1 MPNNNVVSCDR
12 DVRNLIVNVIKNQN
26 EMFLKFI
33 AAKLNLDQQDLIDKY
48 LIPFYY
54 MPIIEKRSICI

>member
-1 MPNNNVVSCDR
+1 MPNINVVSCDR
-12 DVRNLIVNVIKNQN
+12 DVRNLLVNIIQNQN

-33 AAKLNLDQQDLIDKY
+33 AAKLNLDQQDLLDKY

>member
-1 MPNNNVVSCDR
+1 MTNNVVSCDR
-12 DVRNLIVNVIKNQN
+12 DVRILIVNIIRKQN

-33 AAKLNLDQQDLIDKY
+33 AAKLNLEEQDILAKY

-54 MPIIEKRSICI
+54 MPIIEKRTICI

>member
-1 MPNNNVVSCDR
+1 MTNNVVSCDR
-12 DVRNLIVNVIKNQN
+12 DVRNLIVNIIRKQN

-33 AAKLNLDQQDLIDKY
+33 ATKLNLDEQDILEKY

-54 MPIIEKRSICI
+54 MPIIEKRTICI